1 MRSALALA
9 ALLFSQSVAA
19 AACSKVEYADARDWS
34 VADLER
40 QFCEDRRQMYVA
52 TFAAGK
58 GSVRDMRY
66 LHAEAN
72 QCAEQMALYERV
84 LKNVH
89 KRPTPTCA
97 P

>member
-1 MRSALALA
+1 
-9 ALLFSQSVAA
+9 
-19 AACSKVEYADARDWS
+19 
-34 VADLER
+34 
-40 QFCEDRRQMYVA
+40 
-52 TFAAGK
+52 
-58 GSVRDMRY
+58 MRY